1 MFAATYRSRSVSR
14 AKSGIIFQRVCVAQQ
29 AKPDATPGEAGPA
42 MTRNTW
48 QFLIPL
54 SMPTERHEVKPSA
67 APSTGCPRWPVAGV
81 EARLHDGR
89 RYARFRGKVSVS
101 DTDLLTVE
109 LLDAAGTTGMTLSF
123 NPRSN
128 QSVQIEGGGKT
139 LQDIGLGE
147 ILTLWVCQGYDMQ
160 AMPSPDSSGISEGI
174 GSSR

>member
-1 MFAATYRSRSVSR
+1 
-14 AKSGIIFQRVCVAQQ
+14 
-29 AKPDATPGEAGPA
+29 

-54 SMPTERHEVKPSA
+54 SMSTERNEVELSA
-67 APSTGCPRWPVAGV
+67 APSTGCQRRPAAGL

-89 RYARFRGKVSVS
+89 LYTRFHGKVSVS

-128 QSVQIEGGGKT
+128 RNVQVEGGEKT

-147 ILTLWVCQGYDMQ
+147 TLTLWVCQGYYL
-160 AMPSPDSSGISEGI
+160 PSPDSSRVSQRTGP
-174 GSSR
+174 SR